1 MTPNQFAKL
10 ITSLQHRRKLSLTI
24 DDLESEIIAFLITIG
39 YEDKPVVINGW
50 KLLFNGQE
58 LVISKAP
65 VENLE
70 QMELFERRSCT

>member
-24 DDLESEIIAFLITIG
+24 DDLESEIIAFLITKG
-39 YEDKPVVINGW
+39 YEDKPIVINGW
-50 KLLFNGQE
+50 EILFDGTVLSVCE
-58 LVISKAP
+58 AP

-70 QMELFERRSCT
+70 QMELFERSCT

>member
-1 MTPNQFAKL
+1 MTSTQLARL

-24 DDLESEIIAFLITIG
+24 DDLESEIISFLITKG

-70 QMELFERRSCT
+70 QLELFERSCI

>member
-24 DDLESEIIAFLITIG
+24 DDLESEVIAFLTTKG
-39 YEDKPVVINGW
+39 CLDKPVIIGGW
-50 KLLFNGQE
+50 EVLFDGQG
-58 LVISKAP
+58 LSISDVP

-70 QMELFERRSCT
+70 QMDLFERSCT

>member
-1 MTPNQFAKL
+1 MTITQFSKL
-10 ITSLQHRRKLSLTI
+10 IASLQHRKRMSQTI
-24 DDLESEIIAFLITIG
+24 DDIESEIIAFLITKG

-65 VENLE
+65 VENME
-70 QMELFERRSCT
+70 QMDLFERICT